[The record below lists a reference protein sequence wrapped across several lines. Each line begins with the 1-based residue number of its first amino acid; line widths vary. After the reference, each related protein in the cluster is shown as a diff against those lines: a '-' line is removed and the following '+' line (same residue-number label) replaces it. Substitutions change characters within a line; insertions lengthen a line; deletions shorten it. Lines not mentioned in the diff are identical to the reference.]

1 MRAIRSAAGMLL
13 LLVAISLLL
22 IVAPTAGQ
30 LKQNHGL
37 NQQLAHQNPAEPGPQ
52 RYSEKVL
59 LVSDSVTNL
68 AQRIARAISSQKS
81 KTEIFSPVSI
91 AGAMSLLLLGSA
103 GQTQKE
109 LLRVMGLEQNG
120 LTFKDIHMAFG
131 RLFEDLV
138 SNEASLEPLVHW
150 RRNDKCNRVDDDED
164 EDDDYP
170 PAAGSSANELPAG
183 SKHHLITLANGL
195 FVRNGYNL
203 SRWYRHASMN
213 LYQSEVQP
221 LDFAEDTAGSTSYIN
236 RWVSEKTHG
245 KIPKIL
251 PSQLSP
257 ATTLVLASA
266 LYFRALWA
274 KTFIEGATKTRE
286 FYPDGKDH
294 PPIMVDMMG
303 HGGCFPFYESP
314 ELDARIVGVP
324 YKRGLTTMYVIM
336 PNDSNR
342 AKVLALM
349 AKLNSGNINQ
359 LIDNM
364 TMKTAIILFP
374 KMHISNTLDLKR
386 VLHMLGTRSLFSST
400 HSNLTGMVTELW
412 NGDEFTSRYQE
423 DRPSSAPELRPTVNI
438 PEYIM
443 HPTPSVE
450 GAIVFPRIQPN
461 DTDDEMLT
469 TTDDVPSTNLPVE
482 TTTPHPGRGGRGKR
496 GVSYKV
502 PSSNPTHQ
510 VPLRSKDFIL
520 NKRIIKENGPVGKKG
535 LRRRT
540 RRSTPSSP
548 DQLLYVSNAV
558 HQVDL
563 EINEKGT
570 EGGAATIITLNR
582 SGTSVVFR
590 ADAPFLLLIR
600 NDRTRMPL
608 FYGAVFDPT
617 S

>member
-1 MRAIRSAAGMLL
+1 
-13 LLVAISLLL
+13 
-22 IVAPTAGQ
+22 
-30 LKQNHGL
+30 
-37 NQQLAHQNPAEPGPQ
+37 
-52 RYSEKVL
+52 
-59 LVSDSVTNL
+59 
-68 AQRIARAISSQKS
+68 
-81 KTEIFSPVSI
+81 
-91 AGAMSLLLLGSA
+91 MS
-103 GQTQKE
+103 
-109 LLRVMGLEQNG
+109 
-120 LTFKDIHMAFG
+120 
-131 RLFEDLV
+131 
-138 SNEASLEPLVHW
+138 
-150 RRNDKCNRVDDDED
+150 
-164 EDDDYP
+164 
-170 PAAGSSANELPAG
+170 
-183 SKHHLITLANGL
+183 
-195 FVRNGYNL
+195 
-203 SRWYRHASMN
+203 

-236 RWVSEKTHG
+236 RWVNDKTHG

-251 PSQLSP
+251 SSQLPP

-274 KTFIEGATKTRE
+274 KTFIEGATKPRE
-286 FYPDGKDH
+286 FYPDGREH

-349 AKLNSGNINQ
+349 AKLNSVNLNQ

-386 VLHMLGTRSLFSST
+386 VLQMLGTRTLFSTT

-412 NGDEFTSRYQE
+412 DGEEFTTRYQE
-423 DRPSSAPELRPTVNI
+423 DLPLASPEQRPTVNI
-438 PEYIM
+438 PPYIM
-443 HPTPSVE
+443 HPTPAVE

-461 DTDDEMLT
+461 DTSDDEMLT
-469 TTDDVPSTNLPVE
+469 TTDSVPSTDLPAE
-482 TTTPHPGRGGRGKR
+482 TTTSRAGRGKR

-502 PSSNPTHQ
+502 PSSKQTHQ

-540 RRSTPSSP
+540 KRSTPSNT
-548 DQLLYVSNAV
+548 DQLLYVSSAV
-558 HQVDL
+558 HQIDL

>member
-1 MRAIRSAAGMLL
+1 MCAIRSAAGMLL
-13 LLVAISLLL
+13 LVAVSL
-22 IVAPTAGQ
+22 IVAPAAGQ
-30 LKQNHGL
+30 LKQNQGL
-37 NQQLAHQNPAEPGPQ
+37 NQQQNPAEPAPQ

-120 LTFKDIHMAFG
+120 LTFKDIHMGFG

-150 RRNDKCNRVDDDED
+150 RRNDKCNRVDDEED

-170 PAAGSSANELPAG
+170 PAPGSSANEHPAG

-195 FVRNGYNL
+195 FVRKGYNL
-203 SRWYRHASMN
+203 SRWYRQASMN

-236 RWVSEKTHG
+236 GWVSEKTHG

-251 PSQLSP
+251 SSQLPP

-274 KTFIEGATKTRE
+274 KTFIEGATKLRE

-303 HGGCFPFYESP
+303 HGGCFPYYESP

-349 AKLNSGNINQ
+349 AKLNSANLNH

-374 KMHISNTLDLKR
+374 KMHISNMLDLKR
-386 VLHMLGTRSLFSST
+386 VLQMLGTRTLFSSSY
-400 HSNLTGMVTELW
+400 SNLTGMVSELW
-412 NGDEFTSRYQE
+412 NGDEFASRYQE
-423 DRPSSAPELRPTVNI
+423 DLPSFAPEPRPTVNM
-438 PEYIM
+438 PPYIM

-450 GAIVFPRIQPN
+450 DAIVFPRIQPN
-461 DTDDEMLT
+461 DTSDDEMLT
-469 TTDDVPSTNLPVE
+469 TTDDSVPNTVLPAE
-482 TTTPHPGRGGRGKR
+482 TTTSSPARSGRGKR

-502 PSSNPTHQ
+502 PSSKQTHQ

-540 RRSTPSSP
+540 KRSSLA

-570 EGGAATIITLNR
+570 EGGAATVITLNR

>member
-1 MRAIRSAAGMLL
+1 
-13 LLVAISLLL
+13 
-22 IVAPTAGQ
+22 
-30 LKQNHGL
+30 
-37 NQQLAHQNPAEPGPQ
+37 
-52 RYSEKVL
+52 
-59 LVSDSVTNL
+59 
-68 AQRIARAISSQKS
+68 
-81 KTEIFSPVSI
+81 
-91 AGAMSLLLLGSA
+91 
-103 GQTQKE
+103 
-109 LLRVMGLEQNG
+109 
-120 LTFKDIHMAFG
+120 
-131 RLFEDLV
+131 
-138 SNEASLEPLVHW
+138 
-150 RRNDKCNRVDDDED
+150 
-164 EDDDYP
+164 
-170 PAAGSSANELPAG
+170 
-183 SKHHLITLANGL
+183 
-195 FVRNGYNL
+195 
-203 SRWYRHASMN
+203 MN

-236 RWVSEKTHG
+236 RWVDEKTHG

-251 PSQLSP
+251 SSQLPP

-274 KTFIEGATKTRE
+274 KTFIEGATKPRE
-286 FYPDGKDH
+286 FYPDGRDH

-303 HGGCFPFYESP
+303 HGGCFPFYESSD
-314 ELDARIVGVP
+314 LDARIVGVP

-349 AKLNSGNINQ
+349 AKLKSVQLNE

-374 KMHISNTLDLKR
+374 KMHISNSLDLKR
-386 VLHMLGTRSLFSST
+386 VLQMLGTRTLFSSSN
-400 HSNLTGMVTELW
+400 SNLTGMVTELW
-412 NGDEFTSRYQE
+412 DGGEFASRYQE
-423 DRPSSAPELRPTVNI
+423 DLPSLAPEQRPTVNI
-438 PEYIM
+438 PPYIM
-443 HPTPSVE
+443 HPTPSME
-450 GAIVFPRIQPN
+450 DAIVFPRIQHN
-461 DTDDEMLT
+461 DTSDDEMVT
-469 TTDDVPSTNLPVE
+469 TADSEPTTDLPKE
-482 TTTPHPGRGGRGKR
+482 TTTSGPERSGRGKR

-502 PSSNPTHQ
+502 PSSKQTHQ

-540 RRSTPSSP
+540 RRNTPSSP
-548 DQLLYVSNAV
+548 DQLLYVSNAL

>member
-1 MRAIRSAAGMLL
+1 
-13 LLVAISLLL
+13 
-22 IVAPTAGQ
+22 
-30 LKQNHGL
+30 
-37 NQQLAHQNPAEPGPQ
+37 
-52 RYSEKVL
+52 
-59 LVSDSVTNL
+59 
-68 AQRIARAISSQKS
+68 
-81 KTEIFSPVSI
+81 
-91 AGAMSLLLLGSA
+91 
-103 GQTQKE
+103 
-109 LLRVMGLEQNG
+109 
-120 LTFKDIHMAFG
+120 
-131 RLFEDLV
+131 
-138 SNEASLEPLVHW
+138 
-150 RRNDKCNRVDDDED
+150 
-164 EDDDYP
+164 
-170 PAAGSSANELPAG
+170 
-183 SKHHLITLANGL
+183 
-195 FVRNGYNL
+195 
-203 SRWYRHASMN
+203 MN

-221 LDFAEDTAGSTSYIN
+221 LDFAKDTAGSTSYIN

-251 PSQLSP
+251 SSQLQP

-274 KTFIEGATKTRE
+274 KTFIEGATKLRE

-303 HGGCFPFYESP
+303 HGGCFPFYESA

-349 AKLNSGNINQ
+349 AKLNSGNLNQ

-364 TMKTAIILFP
+364 TMKTAIMLFP
-374 KMHISNTLDLKR
+374 KMHISNSLDLKR
-386 VLHMLGTRSLFSST
+386 VLQTLGARSLFSTS
-400 HSNLTGMVTELW
+400 HSNLTGMVSELW
-412 NGDEFTSRYQE
+412 NGDEFTIRYQE
-423 DRPSSAPELRPTVNI
+423 EHLSFAPEQRPTVNI
-438 PEYIM
+438 PPYIM
-443 HPTPSVE
+443 HPTPSV
-450 GAIVFPRIQPN
+450 GDAIVFPRIQHN
-461 DTDDEMLT
+461 DTSDDEMLT
-469 TTDDVPSTNLPVE
+469 TTDGVPSTNLPAE
-482 TTTPHPGRGGRGKR
+482 TTTSTPERSGRGKR

-502 PSSNPTHQ
+502 PSSKQTHQ

-540 RRSTPSSP
+540 RRDTASLSL

-582 SGTSVVFR
+582 SGTNVVFR